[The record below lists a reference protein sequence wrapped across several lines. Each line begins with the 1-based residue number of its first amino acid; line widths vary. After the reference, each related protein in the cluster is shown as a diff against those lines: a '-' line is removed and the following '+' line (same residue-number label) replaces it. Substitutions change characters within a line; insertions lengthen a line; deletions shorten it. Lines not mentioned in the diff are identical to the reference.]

1 MTWFTSHDSSCQVYV
16 RYIWTYMV
24 YINIYIYIYLYMVY
38 GIYIYI
44 NMLYVYIKISI
55 HQNVKPGRTAVRWH
69 PLAPAAHRS
78 AKKKTGLS
86 TDLHGSFW
94 SPVSLVG
101 MPHRSDIDRLSRCHM
116 VSHIAVLAKH
126 RKSTQ

>member
-1 MTWFTSHDSSCQVYV
+1 
-16 RYIWTYMV
+16 
-24 YINIYIYIYLYMVY
+24 MVY

-44 NMLYVYIKISI
+44 YKYVVCIYQDFNTSKC
-55 HQNVKPGRTAVRWH
+55 QTGTDCG
-69 PLAPAAHRS
+69 PLAPAGTRCPS
-78 AKKKTGLS
+78 VRGKKTGLS

-101 MPHRSDIDRLSRCHM
+101 MPHRSDLDRLSRCHM